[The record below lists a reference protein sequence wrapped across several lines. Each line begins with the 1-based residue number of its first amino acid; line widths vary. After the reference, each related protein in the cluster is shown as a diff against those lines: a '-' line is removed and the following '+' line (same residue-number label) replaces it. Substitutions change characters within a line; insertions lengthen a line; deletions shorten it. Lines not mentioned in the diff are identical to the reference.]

1 MMWNFEFEDMD
12 NGGYFFVQAATIE
25 EAWSIVDDL
34 ACYCHFTGGVYTDEE
49 AEELGYDTY

>member
-1 MMWNFEFEDMD
+1 MMRNFEFEDMD

-25 EAWSIVDDL
+25 EAWNIVDDL
-34 ACYCHFTGGVYTDEE
+34 ACYCRFTGEVYTDEE

>member
-25 EAWSIVDDL
+25 EAWNIVDDL
-34 ACYCHFTGGVYTDEE
+34 ACYCHFTGGVYTDAEV
-49 AEELGYDTY
+49 EELGYDTY

>member
-25 EAWSIVDDL
+25 EAWNIVDDL
-34 ACYCHFTGGVYTDEE
+34 ACYCHFTGRVYTDEE

>member
-12 NGGYFFVQAATIE
+12 NGGYFIVQATTIE
-25 EAWSIVDDL
+25 EAWNIVDDL
-34 ACYCHFTGGVYTDEE
+34 ACYCHFTGRVYTDEE